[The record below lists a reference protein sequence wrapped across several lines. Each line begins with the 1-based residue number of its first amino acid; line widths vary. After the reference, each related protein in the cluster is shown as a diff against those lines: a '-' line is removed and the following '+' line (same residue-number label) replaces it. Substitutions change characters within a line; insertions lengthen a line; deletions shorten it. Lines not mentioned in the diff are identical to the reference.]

1 MTNYADQNAFL
12 MGRRRRAQGGGAK
25 SAKFDNEG
33 DKVVGTILDMQVKQQ
48 TDIKTGE
55 LATWPDGNPK
65 MQLVVTIQTD
75 ARDDEDDDGQ
85 RTVYVKGQMQRAV
98 QDAVRK
104 AGARGLAEG
113 GRLGVKFVSTA
124 APAQK
129 GFNGAKQYA
138 AQYEAPV
145 VQVGEDYGD
154 DEPF

>member
-1 MTNYADQNAFL
+1 MTNYADPNAFL
-12 MGRRRRAQGGGAK
+12 MGGGAK

-48 TDIKTGE
+48 TDIKTG
-55 LATWPDGNPK
+55 APRTWDNGDPM
-65 MQLVVTIQTD
+65 MQLVVTLQTD

-85 RTVYVKGQMQRAV
+85 RTLYVKGQMQRAV

-124 APAQK
+124 
-129 GFNGAKQYA
+129 
-138 AQYEAPV
+138 
-145 VQVGEDYGD
+145 EDRKSTRLNSSHMS
-154 DEPF
+154 ESRMPSSA

>member
-1 MTNYADQNAFL
+1 MTSYTDPNAFL
-12 MGRRRRAQGGGAK
+12 MGGGAK
-25 SAKFDNEG
+25 SAKFDAEG

-48 TDIKTGE
+48 TDIKDGTP
-55 LATWPDGNPK
+55 LVWPDGNPK
-65 MQLVVTIQTD
+65 MQLVVTLQTD
-75 ARDDEDDDGQ
+75 ARDDDDDDGQ
-85 RTVYVKGQMQRAV
+85 RTLYIKGQMQRAV

-113 GRLGVKFVSTA
+113 GRLGVKFVETA
-124 APAQK
+124 APTQR

-145 VQVGEDYGD
+145 VQVGGSEYGE

>member
-1 MTNYADQNAFL
+1 MTNYADPNAFL
-12 MGRRRRAQGGGAK
+12 MGGGAK

-48 TDIKTGE
+48 TDIKTGSPR
-55 LATWPDGNPK
+55 TWDNGDPM
-65 MQLVVTIQTD
+65 MQLVVTLQTD

-85 RTVYVKGQMQRAV
+85 RTLYVKGQMQRAV

-124 APAQK
+124 EPKQR

-145 VQVGEDYGD
+145 VQVSADYGD